1 MVVPKLE
8 KLALSS
14 ALLDRASLKMQGRAV
29 KAYLTGNKTLSQECL
44 RKAKNIDAVSSWKKL
59 LGGNYWKTKIKLGS
73 WPKKLQLKILEK
85 IAVGPVVQP
94 IDSFMNPLIEGTY
107 LEPRSLLVNKIIT
120 TLRNSITPKEVSTL
134 DKLKKG
140 GLIVYKRHTITPARN
155 VIRHELTHYLQ
166 AKKRGFVKEYDDMP
180 GRAWKLFKDEAAAY
194 WKQAPRHK
202 ASVINRFMDVASGAP
217 HSTLEYLKN
226 NPKVL
231 KAPEL
236 SITTTLAKKMIKPI
250 ANLFVTR

>member
-14 ALLDRASLKMQGRAV
+14 ALLNRASLKMQGRAV

-44 RKAKNIDAVSSWKKL
+44 RRAKNIDTVSSLKKL
-59 LGGNYWKTKIKLGS
+59 FGGNYWKTKLGS

-94 IDSFMNPLIEGTY
+94 IDSFMNPLIEGAY
-107 LEPRSLLVNKIIT
+107 LEPRTLPVNQIIG
-120 TLRNSITPKEVSTL
+120 TLRNSTAPEEVRAL
-134 DKLKKG
+134 NKLKKG
-140 GLIVYKRHTITPARN
+140 GLIVYKRHALTPARN
-155 VIRHELTHYLQ
+155 LIRHELTHYLQ

-180 GRAWKLFKDEAAAY
+180 GRAWKLFKDEWAAY

-202 ASVINRFMDVASGAP
+202 ASVINRFTNAAYGAP
-217 HSTLEYLKN
+217 YSTLEYLKN
-226 NPKVL
+226 NPRIL

-236 SITTTLAKKMIKPI
+236 SITTTLAKKMVKPI
-250 ANLFVTR
+250 ANLFFTR